1 MTSSNPTDDSS
12 AALARGELCEV
23 DGPDIDGP
31 EVDGPDIDVT
41 PPPGPPLHVPADSHG
56 RAGRALGPA
65 VGVGL
70 GLGLVVF
77 GSLFFYRPAF
87 AIFVALAIVVAVW
100 ELSKAFTVAG
110 IRASREVLAVGSV
123 AIILGAYF
131 WGPPVLVAAFGLTVV
146 ASLADRMR
154 LGASG
159 FVRDASASVFI
170 AAYAPVLAAFAA
182 MLASADD
189 GLMRTMTFIATVVAS
204 DVGGYAAGVV
214 FGKHPMAPKI
224 SPKKSWEGFAG
235 SVVACVVTAT
245 LMVGLGTSFP
255 WWSGL
260 IIGALV
266 VVTATGGDLVE
277 SMIKRDIG
285 VKDMG
290 DLLPGHGGIMDRLDS
305 MLPSA
310 MVCWLVFTLL
320 T

>member
-1 MTSSNPTDDSS
+1 MDPSSPPEESARLRATEPPPEQVDDI
-12 AALARGELCEV
+12 E
-23 DGPDIDGP
+23 
-31 EVDGPDIDVT
+31 
-41 PPPGPPLHVPADSHG
+41 PGPPLVVPPEAHG

-70 GLGLVVF
+70 GLGVVVF

-87 AIFVALAIVVAVW
+87 AVFVTVALVVAVW
-100 ELSKAFTVAG
+100 ELSKAFAVAG
-110 IRASREVLAVGSV
+110 IRASREVLTVGSV
-123 AIILGAYF
+123 AMILGAYV
-131 WGPPVLVAAFGLTVV
+131 WGPPVLLAAFGLTVI
-146 ASLADRMR
+146 ATLADRMR
-154 LGASG
+154 LGSSG
-159 FVRDASASVFI
+159 FVRDATASVFV
-170 AAYAPVLAAFAA
+170 AAYAPLLAAFAA

-204 DVGGYAAGVV
+204 DIGGYAAGVA

-235 SVVACVVTAT
+235 SVVACLVTAS

-260 IIGALV
+260 IIGVLV
-266 VVTATGGDLVE
+266 VITATGGDLVE

-320 T
+320 S

>member
-1 MTSSNPTDDSS
+1 MDPSRPPEETARTSGDEPLTAPDDLTD
-12 AALARGELCEV
+12 
-23 DGPDIDGP
+23 
-31 EVDGPDIDVT
+31 
-41 PPPGPPLHVPADSHG
+41 PGPPIVVPASAHG
-56 RAGRALGPA
+56 RAGRPLRSALV
-65 VGVGL
+65 VGSA
-70 GLGLVVF
+70 LGLVVF

-87 AIFVALAIVVAVW
+87 AVFVTVAIVTAVW
-100 ELSKAFTVAG
+100 ELSKAFAVAG
-110 IRASREVLAVGSV
+110 IHTSREVLAVGAAV
-123 AIILGAYF
+123 IVVGAYF
-131 WGPPVLVAAFGLTVV
+131 WGPTMLLAAFGVTVLAV
-146 ASLADRMR
+146 LADRMR
-154 LGASG
+154 LGSSG
-159 FVRDASASVFI
+159 YVRDATASVFI
-170 AAYAPVLAAFAA
+170 AAYAPVLAGFAV

-189 GLMRTMTFIATVVAS
+189 GLIRTMTFLATVVAS
-204 DVGGYAAGVV
+204 DIGGYAAGVA

-235 SVVACVVTAT
+235 SVVACLLTAG
-245 LMVGLGTSFP
+245 LMVWLGTSFP

-260 IIGALV
+260 VIGALV
-266 VVTATGGDLVE
+266 VCTATGGDLVE

>member
-1 MTSSNPTDDSS
+1 MDPSTPSEEPSRRGGAESLPL
-12 AALARGELCEV
+12 LA
-23 DGPDIDGP
+23 DGT
-31 EVDGPDIDVT
+31 E
-41 PPPGPPLHVPADSHG
+41 PGPPLVVPPAAHG

-65 VGVGL
+65 AGVGF
-70 GLGLVVF
+70 GLGILVF

-87 AIFVALAIVVAVW
+87 AIFVTVAIVVGVW

-123 AIILGAYF
+123 AIILGAYV
-131 WGPPVLVAAFGLTVV
+131 WGPPVLLAAFGLTVI
-146 ASLADRMR
+146 AGLADRMR
-154 LGASG
+154 LGSSG
-159 FVRDASASVFI
+159 FVRDVTASVFI

-204 DVGGYAAGVV
+204 DIGGYAAGVA
-214 FGKHPMAPKI
+214 FGRHPMAPKI

-235 SVVACVVTAT
+235 SVVACILTAS

-255 WWSGL
+255 WWAGL
-260 IIGALV
+260 IIGVLV
-266 VVTATGGDLVE
+266 VITATGGDLVE
-277 SMIKRDIG
+277 SMIKRDLG

-290 DLLPGHGGIMDRLDS
+290 NLLPGHGGIMDRLDS

-310 MVCWLVFTLL
+310 MVCWLVFALL

>member
-1 MTSSNPTDDSS
+1 MASSNPSDDAS
-12 AALARGELCEV
+12 AATARGEVDEV
-23 DGPDIDGP
+23 V
-31 EVDGPDIDVT
+31 E
-41 PPPGPPLHVPADSHG
+41 PGPPLLVPAEAHG

-65 VGVGL
+65 AGVGI
-70 GLGLVVF
+70 GLGVLVF

-87 AIFVALAIVVAVW
+87 AMFVTVAIVVAVW
-100 ELSKAFTVAG
+100 ELSKAFAVAG
-110 IRASREVLAVGSV
+110 IRASREVLAVGTV

-131 WGPPVLVAAFGLTVV
+131 WGPPVLLAAFGLTVV

-154 LGASG
+154 LGSSG
-159 FVRDASASVFI
+159 FVRDATASVFI
-170 AAYAPVLAAFAA
+170 AAYAPLLAAFAA

-189 GLMRTMTFIATVVAS
+189 GLMQTMTFIATVVAS
-204 DVGGYAAGVV
+204 DIGGYAAGVA

-245 LMVGLGTSFP
+245 LMVWLGTSFP

-260 IIGALV
+260 IIGVLV
-266 VVTATGGDLVE
+266 VITATGGDLVE

-310 MVCWLVFTLL
+310 LVCWLVFTLL

>member
-1 MTSSNPTDDSS
+1 MASTNPTDD
-12 AALARGELCEV
+12 E
-23 DGPDIDGP
+23 PDA
-31 EVDGPDIDVT
+31 DVSDAVVT
-41 PPPGPPLHVPADSHG
+41 EPVGPPLRVPAEAHG
-56 RAGRALGPA
+56 RAGRPLGPA

-87 AIFVALAIVVAVW
+87 AIFVAVAIVVAVW
-100 ELSKAFTVAG
+100 ELSKAFAVAG

-123 AIILGAYF
+123 AIIVGAYF
-131 WGPPVLVAAFGLTVV
+131 WGPPVLLAAFGLTVV

-154 LGASG
+154 FGASG
-159 FVRDASASVFI
+159 FVPDASASVFI
-170 AAYAPVLAAFAA
+170 AAYAPLLAGFAA
-182 MLASADD
+182 ILASADD

-204 DVGGYAAGVV
+204 DIGGYAAGVA

-245 LMVGLGTSFP
+245 LMVGLGMSFP

-260 IIGALV
+260 IIGVLV
-266 VVTATGGDLVE
+266 VITATGGDLVE

-285 VKDMG
+285 IKDMG

-310 MVCWLVFTLL
+310 MVCWLVFALL